1 MGNPTINCNKVCK
14 SLYRVWVTPW
24 FLLGS
29 VTDLGLPMGFLHC
42 ENNLITIP
50 YYLEEIYK
58 QYLWGLMEQIPRDSA
73 GETTATLGT
82 ALLCMG

>member
-1 MGNPTINCNKVCK
+1 MGNPTINCNKVCN

-29 VTDLGLPMGFLHC
+29 VTDLGLPMGFLHW

-58 QYLWGLMEQIPRDSA
+58 PYLWGLMEQIPRDSA